1 MWATYGNPPGID
13 SMNLIEQ
20 LNQKT
25 DHDDVPEYRPRDTV
39 AVHVNIVEG
48 KTQRI
53 QVFEGYV
60 LARQGTGISE
70 TFTVRK
76 TSFGVGIERQFPVHS
91 PIIDKIE
98 VKKRGQ
104 VRRAKLYYM
113 RDRHGKA
120 ARIPEKR

>member
-1 MWATYGNPPGID
+1 
-13 SMNLIEQ
+13 
-20 LNQKT
+20 
-25 DHDDVPEYRPRDTV
+25 

-60 LARQGTGISE
+60 LARQGTGVSE

-76 TSFGVGIERQFPVHS
+76 TSFGVGVERQFPVHS

-98 VKKRGQ
+98 VKKRGRE
-104 VRRAKLYYM
+104 RRAKQYYM

-120 ARIPEKR
+120 SRIPEKRNYLLAVYDGTVITTAGWALDTE